1 LRDFTDAAGRSWR
14 ASIREEAGTD
24 YKGRFYLVLARR
36 DGGGEDA
43 LPLEDV
49 RWNSER
55 TARRTIETMS
65 EVELRRR
72 LRSALGRAGAP
83 RFWEAVLSTLVRAP
97 TGNLDPLAGRDPVGL
112 DARVRRQ

>member
-1 LRDFTDAAGRSWR
+1 LRNFTDAAGRSWQ

-24 YKGRFYLVLARR
+24 YKGRFYLVLSPGDRSA
-36 DGGGEDA
+36 EE

-55 TARRTIETMS
+55 TARRSIETMS

-83 RFWEAVLSTLVRAP
+83 SF
-97 TGNLDPLAGRDPVGL
+97 
-112 DARVRRQ
+112 